1 MLTTASGPRGVL
13 GWAKSPG
20 QIAVTYLRIAL
31 ISTTH
36 MYWAPV
42 VWLLM
47 LGSGRVGMNEGGPRP
62 SRRSLGS
69 GRDWPMEA
77 VVGCP
82 ALTCS
87 LQGLISTHVPPP
99 PPPRPMPPW
108 TVAWNRGVERRKN
121 FDCRQKWKAGHR
133 ACLWFVSISL
143 ALEGCYGILQVEE
156 EGR

>member
-13 GWAKSPG
+13 AWAKSPG

-87 LQGLISTHVPPP
+87 LQGLISTRVPPLP
-99 PPPRPMPPW
+99 PPHAPCLHGLWPGIGVLRGGRILTVDKNGKLVTGHVFGLLAFPW
-108 TVAWNRGVERRKN
+108 LLRVATGFSR
-121 FDCRQKWKAGHR
+121 
-133 ACLWFVSISL
+133 
-143 ALEGCYGILQVEE
+143 
-156 EGR
+156 